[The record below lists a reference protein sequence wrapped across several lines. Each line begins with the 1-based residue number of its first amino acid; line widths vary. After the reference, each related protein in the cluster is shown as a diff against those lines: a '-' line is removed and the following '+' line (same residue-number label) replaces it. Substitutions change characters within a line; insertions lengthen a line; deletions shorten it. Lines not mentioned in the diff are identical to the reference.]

1 MLDIFALAV
10 LLLLVGVG
18 IWVVVLLGNLPG
30 NIAREA
36 GHPQTDAIVVLS
48 WVGLLT
54 MGVAWFAALIWAKT
68 KPQTDNAELEQRLQH
83 LEARL
88 AQQEGG
94 E

>member
-1 MLDIFALAV
+1 MLDIFALVV

-18 IWVVVLLGNLPG
+18 IWLIVFLGNLPG

-36 GHPQTDAIVVLS
+36 GHPQTDAIVALS
-48 WVGLLT
+48 WIGLLT
-54 MGVAWFAALIWAKT
+54 MGVAWFAALVWART
-68 KPQTDNAELEQRLQH
+68 RPPASNSEIEHRLQL

-88 AQQEGG
+88 AQKEGV